1 MTTQTKRPK
10 LMMQMHEAL
19 QIRHYSHRT
28 EEAYCFWVKRYVHF
42 HHVRHP
48 QEMSEPEINAFL
60 THLAVE
66 EKESASTQNQALSA
80 LLFLYRNVIGRA
92 VGDLC
97 ELIRARVAAMKAGM
111 TKRVTCHTFRHS
123 FATHLLESGY
133 DIRTVQ
139 ELLGIGLVTGR
150 ERPLYPDM
158 PGESTFKRAE
168 KELEETE
175 QVALFK

>member
-1 MTTQTKRPK
+1 
-10 LMMQMHEAL
+10 MHEAL
-19 QIRHYSHRT
+19 QVRHYSHRT
-28 EEAYCFWVKRYVHF
+28 EEVYCFLVKRYVHF
-42 HHVRHP
+42 NDVRHP

-66 EKESASTQNQALSA
+66 EKVSASTQNQALSA
-80 LLFLYRNVIGRA
+80 LLFLYRNVIGLA

-97 ELIRARVAAMKAGM
+97 ELIRARIAAMKAGM

-139 ELLGIGLVTGR
+139 ELLGHRDIKTTMIYTHVLNRGHSAAR
-150 ERPLYPDM
+150 SPI
-158 PGESTFKRAE
+158 
-168 KELEETE
+168 ELIN
-175 QVALFK
+175 QNLPHYVL